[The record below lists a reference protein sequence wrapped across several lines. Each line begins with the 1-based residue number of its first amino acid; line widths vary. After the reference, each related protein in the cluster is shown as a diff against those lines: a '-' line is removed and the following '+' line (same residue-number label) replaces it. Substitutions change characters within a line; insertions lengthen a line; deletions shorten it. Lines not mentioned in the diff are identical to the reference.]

1 VLTKRGADILVR
13 VEKLLDDA
21 ARTAT
26 RSATDDTTKQARPAA
41 STSALAFPQNYA
53 EENANASTQRKN

>member
-1 VLTKRGADILVR
+1 VLTKRGADVLVR

-26 RSATDDTTKQARPAA
+26 KAAADDDKLAKPAS

-53 EENANASTQRKN
+53 EENANATAPRKN